1 MIGRFI
7 ARFVVTFMVTCCLF
21 VMTALIMGFINYLLN

>member
-21 VMTALIMGFINYLLN
+21 VMAALIMGFINYLLN

>member
-7 ARFVVTFMVTCCLF
+7 ARFVVTLMVTCCLF
-21 VMTALIMGFINYLLN
+21 VIAALIMGFIDYLLN

>member
-21 VMTALIMGFINYLLN
+21 VMTTLFLGFINYLLS